1 MNIILEYADKGSLED
16 YFRNESAPS
25 RGVDII
31 KFWESM
37 FQLIKGLKAIHS
49 VREWVFVVLTFLCHL
64 LTSPGDIVVLP
75 PTLYKL

>member
-16 YFRNESAPS
+16 FFRNESAPS
-25 RGVDII
+25 RGIYIV

-49 VREWVFVVLTFLCHL
+49 VR
-64 LTSPGDIVVLP
+64 G
-75 PTLYKL
+75 